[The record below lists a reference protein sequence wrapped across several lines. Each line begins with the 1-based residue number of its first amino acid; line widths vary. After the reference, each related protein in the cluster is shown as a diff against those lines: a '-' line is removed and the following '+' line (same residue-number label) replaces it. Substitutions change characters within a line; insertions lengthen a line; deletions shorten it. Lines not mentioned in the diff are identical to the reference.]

1 MGYYVN
7 PRNESKES
15 FLRREGI
22 VAPHIP
28 KTTWESVPKGFLPVT
43 LINNGAFSA
52 AGIAYCAKELET
64 FTRLDDNRPRQLFM
78 VKIEKLIPVAGD
90 DFKQYAI
97 SQGWIPAPPKRTTK
111 ERIALHM
118 TMQEIVEEM
127 SKDGPF
133 TSINAVAIC
142 VDILRY
148 GKSIDLD
155 DLFEGFGTLMT
166 LDTLGIWGDQIR
178 QLHEMCGRNITKLIA
193 VLRAYQLGQA
203 GVTREK
209 LMHAIANNGEG
220 VDLDAAMLA
229 VKERLPRF
237 NNEFGMPTKQDNG
250 SVVLA

>member
-1 MGYYVN
+1 
-7 PRNESKES
+7 
-15 FLRREGI
+15 
-22 VAPHIP
+22 
-28 KTTWESVPKGFLPVT
+28 
-43 LINNGAFSA
+43 
-52 AGIAYCAKELET
+52 
-64 FTRLDDNRPRQLFM
+64 M

-97 SQGWIPAPPKRTTK
+97 SQGWIPAPPKRTTR

-118 TMQEIVEEM
+118 TVQEIVEEM

-133 TSINAVAIC
+133 TSVNAVAIC

-155 DLFEGFGTLMT
+155 DLFEGFGSLMT
-166 LDTLGIWGDQIR
+166 LDTLGIWGDKIR
-178 QLHEMCGRNITKLIA
+178 QLHEMCDGNITKLIA
-193 VLRAYQLGQA
+193 VLRAYQLGQLA

-220 VDLDAAMLA
+220 IDLDAVMLA

-237 NNEFGMPTKQDNG
+237 NNEFRMPTKQDNG